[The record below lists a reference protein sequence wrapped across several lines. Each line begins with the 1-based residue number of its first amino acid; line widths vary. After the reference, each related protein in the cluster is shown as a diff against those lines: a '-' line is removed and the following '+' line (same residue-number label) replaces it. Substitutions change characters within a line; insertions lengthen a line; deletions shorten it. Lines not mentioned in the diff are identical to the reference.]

1 MDHKDKVFRE
11 ERLQLILEKL
21 IHEKKVV
28 VSDLVKYFN
37 VSPSLIRMD
46 LAELEKRD
54 LILRTH
60 GGAILPDN
68 PSEDLIVEKK
78 FLELR
83 EETNAEAKA
92 KIGLATINL
101 INDGDAVIIDGGS
114 TAYAVAK
121 NLKSK
126 RGLTIITTSIHLLP
140 ILLDI
145 PDAKIYLTG
154 GLIHREMEDLIGD
167 ISFDSIGRFAPDI
180 AIMGIDGVSIS
191 KGFTTTEPTIA
202 PLKRKMIAVSK
213 KTVVVS
219 DSTKFGKVCLLHIA
233 DINEVD
239 AIVTDKNCSSEFVN
253 EIEKTGT
260 TVILA

>member
-28 VSDLVKYFN
+28 VSELVKYFN

-213 KTVVVS
+213 KSVVVS

-239 AIVTDKNCSSEFVN
+239 AIVTDKNCSNEFVN
-253 EIEKTGT
+253 EIEKSGT

>member
-60 GGAILPDN
+60 GGAILPEN

-213 KTVVVS
+213 KSVVVS

-239 AIVTDKNCSSEFVN
+239 AIVTDKNCSGEFVN
-253 EIEKTGT
+253 EIEKSGT